1 MSNDPYLF
9 GAVGL
14 LLVVFLTSLLLYNRL
29 VRGRERT
36 REAWSGIDVQ
46 LRRRANLVPMLV
58 DTVKGYARHER
69 SVFEEVTRERG
80 RLMEATGAA
89 DRADANGRLSRAL
102 VRLLAVAEAYPQL
115 RASEPFVELM
125 EDLSDTEEKI
135 AFARHFYNR
144 NVASFNARIGSFP
157 HFVVARTF
165 GFRPFEFFRSTRDE
179 LEAPR
184 VDLLAVAKGAHRG
197 PP

>member
-9 GAVGL
+9 GALGL
-14 LLVVFLTSLLLYNRL
+14 LLLVLLMGLLLYNRL

-58 DTVKGYARHER
+58 DTVKGYATHER

-89 DRADANGRLSRAL
+89 DTSEANRRLSRSL
-102 VRLLAVAEAYPQL
+102 GRLLVLAEAYPEL
-115 RASEPFVELM
+115 RASEAFVELM
-125 EDLSDTEEKI
+125 EDLDDTEEKI
-135 AFARHFYNR
+135 AYARQFYNR

-165 GFRPFEFFRSTRDE
+165 GFRPFEFFRSPRDE
-179 LEAPR
+179 RAAPR
-184 VDLLAVAKGAHRG
+184 VDL
-197 PP
+197 PPATDRPQRQSP